1 MGLHAQC
8 RVCLRFSALSFA
20 LPPIHTLSR
29 RNTLILAS
37 HSPRRACPYCT
48 SSASQSN
55 ALVYDQLRTSVSHI
69 CSKKCLLAPA
79 RASASEP
86 KDGALAVTPDVCR
99 HGNLISIVK
108 AERGFD
114 DALLGSDRG
123 GAHSCGSSV
132 DTCTVDNMYC
142 ELKLD
147 MARTSSWKKLDQ
159 CP

>member
-1 MGLHAQC
+1 M
-8 RVCLRFSALSFA
+8 
-20 LPPIHTLSR
+20 
-29 RNTLILAS
+29 
-37 HSPRRACPYCT
+37 
-48 SSASQSN
+48 
-55 ALVYDQLRTSVSHI
+55 
-69 CSKKCLLAPA
+69 
-79 RASASEP
+79 
-86 KDGALAVTPDVCR
+86 AVTPDVCR

-123 GAHSCGSSV
+123 GSHSCGSSV